1 MPHPKK
7 RRTRSDKG
15 TRRSHHAL
23 EAIAL
28 TVCKECGKAVKPH
41 HACMA
46 CGFYD
51 GKNVLKKKE
60 VAKATPVKK
69 TKAAA
74 KKKTVKKEEVS
85 EKKEAK

>member
-23 EAIAL
+23 EAIVL

-60 VAKATPVKK
+60 VVKVAPAKK
-69 TKAAA
+69 TKTAA
-74 KKKTVKKEEVS
+74 KKKAVKKEEGVQ
-85 EKKEAK
+85 KKEVK